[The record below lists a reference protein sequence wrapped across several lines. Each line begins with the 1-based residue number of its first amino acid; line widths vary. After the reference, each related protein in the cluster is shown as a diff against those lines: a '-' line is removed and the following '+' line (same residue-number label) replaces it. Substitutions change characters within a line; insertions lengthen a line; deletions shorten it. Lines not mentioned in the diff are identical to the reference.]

1 MQNVG
6 GICLVKM
13 SDIAK
18 EAGVSVSTVSRVMN
32 NSAAISAQTRARIL
46 EAAAQLGYHRRP
58 EPLIP
63 SKANNVA
70 GVIVPDMMSDYYA
83 RFLDAVVEEFAKKG
97 LSALISISHFRT
109 EEAILAVK
117 QMYGC
122 KVKCLLIIIDDCE
135 VVSEQ
140 LLTVVRDAHLPVMF
154 ITAAYISDMDFDCL
168 YVDEMRSSVMAVEHL
183 LHRGYKDL
191 AFVGELYTANRR
203 DIFLKTMRRF
213 KMPVRPELIRIGA
226 ERAELGGYLR
236 TKELLALQKLP
247 DAIYASYDQLAIGV
261 IHAIREAGL
270 RIPQDIAVIGSTGMP
285 LSGYIEG
292 GLTTVTSPLNEMV
305 SIAVRI
311 LVRRIEMPFSQPQQI
326 AIKPILSVR
335 ATT

>member
-1 MQNVG
+1 M
-6 GICLVKM
+6 
-13 SDIAK
+13 
-18 EAGVSVSTVSRVMN
+18 
-32 NSAAISAQTRARIL
+32 
-46 EAAAQLGYHRRP
+46 
-58 EPLIP
+58 
-63 SKANNVA
+63 
-70 GVIVPDMMSDYYA
+70 PDMMSDYYA
-83 RFLDAVVEEFAKKG
+83 RFLHAVVEEFGRKN
-97 LSALISISHFRT
+97 LSALISISHFNP

-117 QMYGC
+117 QMYCC

-135 VVSEQ
+135 VVSEK
-140 LLTVVRDAHLPVMF
+140 LLTVVRDTHLPVMF
-154 ITAAYISDMDFDCL
+154 ITASYISDMDFDCL

-183 LHRGYKDL
+183 LHRGYTDL

-203 DIFLKTMRRF
+203 DVFLKTMRRF
-213 KMPVRPELIRIGA
+213 NMPVRPELIRIGA

-236 TKELLALQKLP
+236 TKELLSLQKLP
-247 DAIYASYDQLAIGV
+247 DAIYASYDQMAVGV

-285 LSGYIEG
+285 LSSYIEG

-311 LVRRIEMPFSQPQQI
+311 LVRRIEMPYSQPQQI